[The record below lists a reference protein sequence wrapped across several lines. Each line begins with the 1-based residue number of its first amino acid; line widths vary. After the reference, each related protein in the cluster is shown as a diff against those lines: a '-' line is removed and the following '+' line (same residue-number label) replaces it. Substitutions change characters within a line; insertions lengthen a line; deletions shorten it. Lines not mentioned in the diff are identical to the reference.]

1 MYLTQQ
7 EIAQTRN
14 YTLNNLLGLS
24 AACLSASQ
32 RLAELFSSSGRDAL
46 YSGSKHFA
54 QFGHGQLEA
63 LTQFPATLWLEH
75 SARTSK
81 LLGNAYEIVGETHKM
96 LVHGAEAQVRVLDE
110 VACSSLKRLERSS
123 PREAE
128 IAIQAVRSTLET
140 AEQAMHD
147 VNAVVIGNC
156 EASQTELQPTDENLT
171 ENTPN
176 KNKPGSRSRSKA
188 N

>member
-1 MYLTQQ
+1 MYLTQH
-7 EIAQTRN
+7 EIAQSRD

-24 AACLSASQ
+24 AACLNAGQ

-46 YSGSKHFA
+46 HSGSKHVS

-96 LVHGAEAQVRVLDE
+96 LVHSAEAQVRIFDE
-110 VACSSLKRLERSS
+110 MAFSSLKRLEKIS

-128 IAIQAVRSTLET
+128 VALQAVRSTLET
-140 AEQAMHD
+140 AEQAMHG
-147 VNAVVIGNC
+147 VSAEVIDDRGTSPA
-156 EASQTELQPTDENLT
+156 EPLPDEDPSET
-171 ENTPN
+171 SAN
-176 KNKPGSRSRSKA
+176 KSKPGSRSRSKT

>member
-7 EIAQTRN
+7 EIAQTRD

-24 AACLSASQ
+24 AACLNASQ

-46 YSGSKHFA
+46 YSGSKHFT

-81 LLGNAYEIVGETHKM
+81 LLGTAYEIVGETHKM
-96 LVHGAEAQVRVLDE
+96 LVHGAEVQVRVLDE
-110 VACSSLKRLERSS
+110 VACSSLKRLEKSS
-123 PREAE
+123 PWEAE
-128 IAIQAVRSTLET
+128 IAIHAVRSTLET
-140 AEQAMHD
+140 AERAMHD
-147 VNAVVIGNC
+147 VDAVATGDRETNLAEI
-156 EASQTELQPTDENLT
+156 QPTDENLSET
-171 ENTPN
+171 TPS
-176 KNKPGSRSRSKA
+176 KSKPAARSRSKT